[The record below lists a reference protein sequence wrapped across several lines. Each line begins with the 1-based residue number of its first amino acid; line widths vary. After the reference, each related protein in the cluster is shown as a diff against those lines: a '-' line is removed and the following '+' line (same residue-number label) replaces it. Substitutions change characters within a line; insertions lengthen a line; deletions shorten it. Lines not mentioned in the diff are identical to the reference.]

1 MCAVPGKIQWYNIA
15 AIVMEVPVAGTAAE
29 VTVELVQIG
38 SRNSRRGRGGER
50 NSTLIAEAI
59 RVGRAN
65 T

>member
-38 SRNSRRGRGGER
+38 SRNSRRGRGGKR
-50 NSTLIAEAI
+50 NSTVDS
-59 RVGRAN
+59 RSSQSGKG
-65 T
+65 